1 MIFDSVLVFIV
12 WFSLLIG
19 SIYGLLFR
27 NRCKDDLD
35 NNSVLQQY
43 SYLTATLTGALL
55 FMGYSFVE
63 KFKPSFEKNYV
74 ILCSTI
80 ISIAVTGITINFIKK
95 CNQKELTENSMWV
108 PGITLSGPIIIL
120 IITLVVQTK
129 TKKSVI

>member
-19 SIYGLLFR
+19 SIYGLIFR

-35 NNSVLQQY
+35 NNSILQQY

-63 KFKPSFEKNYV
+63 KFKPSFEKNYIV
-74 ILCSTI
+74 ICSTI
-80 ISIAVTGITINFIKK
+80 ISIF
-95 CNQKELTENSMWV
+95 
-108 PGITLSGPIIIL
+108 
-120 IITLVVQTK
+120 
-129 TKKSVI
+129 